1 MHVNEYDVQSLW
13 LFGVFGCN
21 GTKKLL
27 LFQEIIVGQDT
38 FLAFLWCFAFGV
50 FPEVSLANIL

>member
-27 LFQEIIVGQDT
+27 LFQELLWDRTLFI
-38 FLAFLWCFAFGV
+38 AFLWCFAFGV

>member
-1 MHVNEYDVQSLW
+1 MHVNEYDVLSLW

-27 LFQEIIVGQDT
+27 LFQEIIVGQDP
-38 FLAFLWCFAFGV
+38 FYSFFMVLCFWGV
-50 FPEVSLANIL
+50 SRSVFS